1 MASLSGNKIKDTFN
15 LLLKLQSSEASA
27 TEQVVEDG
35 AGNDTALKISTDT
48 VETTGSLKIS
58 GTPSTSTSNTTAL
71 MLDGSGI
78 VVTRNLSTNPIG
90 TTSITANTPLSA
102 TGSTIE
108 LKDPVLLSQIT
119 QPATND
125 KYLIWDESASAY
137 KYIEQSDLATAVGN
151 SISAV
156 AQEQSI
162 MFARQATTQQLSSSN
177 TVAVG
182 SFAEIYEDSSATT
195 STTATGSS
203 VYFGTKTNI
212 AGDPALS
219 LAQVSDPRD
228 SVLIN
233 EVEGWYR
240 ITATL
245 NLIQTVA
252 CDFSLVLSSSGSTLI
267 LRSINLPA
275 EPSLISTHTLNAIY
289 YSNGQ
294 QGDNIQLKGIASG
307 LGVNVFATETSIQV
321 EWLGDNTSL

>member
-78 VVTRNLSTNPIG
+78 VVTRNLSTSPIG
-90 TTSITANTPLSA
+90 TASITANTPLSA

-125 KYLIWDESASAY
+125 KYLIWDESTSAY

-151 SISAV
+151 SISAGT
-156 AQEQSI
+156 ATQGI
-162 MFARQATTQQLSSSN
+162 MYARAGATSQMSSTATNTLSQY
-177 TVAVG
+177 
-182 SFAEIYEDSSATT
+182 AEIYEDSSATGA
-195 STTATGSS
+195 TTATGSS
-203 VYFGTKTNI
+203 VWFGTLANSGGAAGLTI
-212 AGDPALS
+212 AAYN
-219 LAQVSDPRD
+219 DPRD
-228 SVLIN
+228 AVLIN
-233 EVEGWYR
+233 EIEGWFR
-240 ITATL
+240 ITGT
-245 NLIQTVA
+245 IQVILTHGA
-252 CDFSLVLSSSGSTLI
+252 DFNIEVGGSI
-267 LRSINLPA
+267 IRSITTSA
-275 EPSLISTHTLNAIY
+275 DAGEISTITLQALWYSDGAAGYAIRLT
-289 YSNGQ
+289 GQ
-294 QGDNIQLKGIASG
+294 ADG
-307 LGVNVFATETSIQV
+307 LGVNVYGVQTSLEV
-321 EWLGDNTSL
+321 EYMGDNAVL

>member
-71 MLDGSGI
+71 MLDGSGV

-90 TTSITANTPLSA
+90 TASITANTPLSA

-108 LKDPVLLSQIT
+108 LKDPALLSQIT

-125 KYLIWDESASAY
+125 KYLIWDESTSAY

-151 SISAV
+151 AITAGT
-156 AQEQSI
+156 ATQGI
-162 MFARQATTQQLSSSN
+162 MYARSWATLQMSSTGTNTLSQY
-177 TVAVG
+177 
-182 SFAEIYEDSSATT
+182 AEIYDDSATT
-195 STTATGSS
+195 GTTATGSS
-203 VYFGTKTNI
+203 VWFGTLANG
-212 AGDPALS
+212 ASQPGLS
-219 LAQVSDPRD
+219 ISQVSDPRD

-233 EVEGWYR
+233 EIEGWFR
-240 ITATL
+240 ITGT
-245 NLIQTVA
+245 IQVILTA
-252 CDFSLVLSSSGSTLI
+252 GADFNIEVGGSI
-267 LRSINLPA
+267 IRSITTSA
-275 EPSLISTHTLNAIY
+275 DAGEISTITLSALW
-289 YSNGQ
+289 YSDGASGYKIRLTGQ
-294 QGDNIQLKGIASG
+294 ADG
-307 LGVNVFATETSIQV
+307 LGVNVYGVQTSLEV
-321 EWLGDNTSL
+321 EYMGDNAVL

>member
-78 VVTRNLSTNPIG
+78 VVTRNLSTSPIG
-90 TTSITANTPLSA
+90 TASITANTPLSA

-125 KYLIWDESASAY
+125 KYLIWDESTSAY

-151 SISAV
+151 SISAGT
-156 AQEQSI
+156 ATQGI
-162 MFARQATTQQLSSSN
+162 MYARAGATSQMSSTGTNTLSQ
-177 TVAVG
+177 
-182 SFAEIYEDSSATT
+182 FAEIYEDSSATGA
-195 STTATGSS
+195 TTATGSS
-203 VYFGTKTNI
+203 VWFGT
-212 AGDPALS
+212 
-219 LAQVSDPRD
+219 LA
-228 SVLIN
+228 
-233 EVEGWYR
+233 
-240 ITATL
+240 
-245 NLIQTVA
+245 
-252 CDFSLVLSSSGSTLI
+252 
-267 LRSINLPA
+267 
-275 EPSLISTHTLNAIY
+275 
-289 YSNGQ
+289 NG
-294 QGDNIQLKGIASG
+294 G
-307 LGVNVFATETSIQV
+307 
-321 EWLGDNTSL
+321 